1 MQKNNEI
8 EILRAVGI
16 IFVIMAHLNVF
27 LTWNPSWVSLM
38 NSNFQY
44 WGGVDLFFCVSGF
57 VITKSIYNKLLS
69 SSDGVKINVLKT
81 FWIKRAFRLLPA
93 SLFFIT
99 LTFILSLSYNNHGAY
114 GSPSANFADIITQLF
129 QLSNFRYHLCSTGA
143 FECGKNS
150 IYWSLSLEEQFYI
163 LMPLLVLA
171 LRNKTPAFLIAIIL
185 IQAPL
190 IRPMFSLPWM
200 IRTDSIAWG
209 CLIAI
214 ASNSQFYNRIKPAF
228 LHNKL
233 ASMVVSMA
241 LILSLAF
248 ITHGH
253 GFVYNLSAMA
263 MVSALM
269 VFIASY
275 NDGLLFKYIKNNT
288 IALWIGS
295 RSYSIYLCHVPCFY
309 FVSET
314 IQNIFHRELNGSD
327 TFRML
332 FFGLL
337 LTCLI
342 AESSFR
348 ILETPARRYGK
359 ELLQKRFSKTAF

>member
-1 MQKNNEI
+1 MNKNNEI
-8 EILRAVGI
+8 EVLRAVGI

-38 NSNFQY
+38 NSNLQW

-57 VITKSIYNKLLS
+57 VITKSLYNKLIS
-69 SSDGVKINVLKT
+69 SSDGTKVTVLKQ

-99 LTFILSLSYNNHGAY
+99 LTFILSLSYNNHGTY
-114 GSPSANFADIITQLF
+114 GSPSANFVDIIAQIF
-129 QLSNFRYHLCSTGA
+129 QISNFRYHFCSAGA
-143 FECGKNS
+143 YECGKNP

-163 LMPLLVLA
+163 LMPLIILFLKNRTA
-171 LRNKTPAFLIAIIL
+171 AFLIAIIL

-214 ASNSQFYNRIKPAF
+214 ASDYQFFKRLKPTFLYNRV
-228 LHNKL
+228 
-233 ASMVVSMA
+233 ASMVTTIA
-241 LILSLAF
+241 LIALLAF
-248 ITHGH
+248 TTHGH
-253 GFVYNLSAMA
+253 GFAYNISAMA
-263 MVSALM
+263 IVSAIL

-275 NDGLLFKYIKNNT
+275 NDGLLFRNT
-288 IALWIGS
+288 RNSPVILWIGS

-314 IQNIFHRELNGSD
+314 TQNIFQRALNGSD
-327 TFRML
+327 TFRIL

-337 LTCLI
+337 LTCI
-342 AESSFR
+342 VAESSFR
-348 ILETPARRYGK
+348 ILETPLRRYGK
-359 ELLQKRFSKTAF
+359 ELLQRRARKLAI